1 MKYLLDV
8 NALIAWRHGRSPHHA
23 TFHAWI
29 ARIGTD
35 SLATCAQCELGFIR
49 VSMQAFGY
57 SLERAQDALA
67 AIKRQTGGFLDTAPS
82 PRRATWAD
90 TAAKTS
96 DAYLTQIAHANGLT
110 LATLDQGI
118 PAAELIR

>member
-8 NALIAWRHGRSPHHA
+8 NALIAWRHGRSPHHTA
-23 TFHAWI
+23 FHAWI

-35 SLATCAQCELGFIR
+35 SLVTCAQGELGFIR

-82 PRRATWAD
+82 PRLAAWAG

-96 DAYLTQIAHANGLT
+96 DAYLRQVAEARGLS
-110 LATLDQGI
+110 LATFDAGI
-118 PAAELIR
+118 PGAHLIR